1 MSKLTIGFIPGG
13 TGNGLVKSVLDV
25 SGETFGVENA
35 AFVAVKGRRMK
46 MDLTEI
52 ECEY

>member
-1 MSKLTIGFIPGG
+1 MNGVTLGFIPGG
-13 TGNGLVKSVLDV
+13 TSNGLVKAVLDH
-25 SGETFGVENA
+25 SGEPFGVENA
-35 AFVAVKGRRMK
+35 AFVAVKGRRMR